1 MRARFLCAVSLWLFS
16 LVSPVSNA
24 TEISLVD
31 GSWYAFDVDPL
42 LSQSGGAE
50 WIDAQV
56 DSSQGYVGDG
66 SPLLFSFS
74 LSTASVMHVVDAGIS
89 GDIFSVLV
97 NGVEYSTT
105 AVAANS
111 GLFAGVDFDSA
122 WSMNEF
128 SRFSLLLAP
137 GDYTLSGLLVQSA
150 IDDAGEPY
158 MASVGGLRIAKVN
171 EPGVLALLALA
182 MGILGLRKG
191 AKL

>member
-1 MRARFLCAVSLWLFS
+1 MRTRFLCAASLWLLS
-16 LVSPVSNA
+16 LVAPVSNA
-24 TEISLVD
+24 TEIPLTD
-31 GSWYAFDVDPL
+31 GSWYAFDIDPL
-42 LSQSGGAE
+42 LSQSGGVE

-56 DSSQGYVGDG
+56 GGSQGYAGDG
-66 SPLLFSFS
+66 SPLVFSFS
-74 LSTASVMHVVDAGIS
+74 LSTASVLHVIDAGIS

-97 NGVEYSTT
+97 NGLEYSTS

-128 SRFSLLLAP
+128 SRLSLLLAP

-150 IDDAGEPY
+150 VDESGEPY

-171 EPGVLALLALA
+171 EPGGLVLLGLAL
-182 MGILGLRKG
+182 GILGLRKG